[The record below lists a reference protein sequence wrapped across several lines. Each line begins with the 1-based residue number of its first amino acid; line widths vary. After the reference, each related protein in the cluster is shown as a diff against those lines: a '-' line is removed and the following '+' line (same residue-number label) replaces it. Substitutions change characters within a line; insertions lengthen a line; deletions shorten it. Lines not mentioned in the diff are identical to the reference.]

1 MVHSRRSW
9 VKDNLGHEELMMRR
23 FLLSL
28 LLASTY
34 GGSAM
39 AQSCMRPAEQQ
50 AFNIIGLKSSLMV
63 GALSCS
69 QRDQYD
75 AFMTQFQ
82 PHILAEQHIMDS
94 YFRRSGGHYGQARE
108 DDYVTL
114 LANSQSENGIAQ
126 GAVFCQQDAG
136 VFKQVLAL
144 RTVTALDAF
153 ASSNPTPQPIAI
165 KICPVHTSHH
175 HSLKPLTVAE
185 AQTNSVH
192 N

>member
-1 MVHSRRSW
+1 
-9 VKDNLGHEELMMRR
+9 MRR
-23 FLLSL
+23 LLLSL
-28 LLASTY
+28 LLATTY

-94 YFRRSGGHYGQARE
+94 YFRRTGGHYGQARE

-114 LANSQSENGIAQ
+114 LANSQSENGIAE
-126 GAVFCQQDAG
+126 GAVYCQQDATM
-136 VFKQVLAL
+136 FKQILAL
-144 RTVTALDAF
+144 QTVQALDAF
-153 ASSNPTPQPIAI
+153 ATSNPTPQPIVI
-165 KICPVHTSHH
+165 RICTTHTYHH

-185 AQTNSVH
+185 AQTTTTH

>member
-1 MVHSRRSW
+1 
-9 VKDNLGHEELMMRR
+9 MRR
-23 FLLSL
+23 TILSL
-28 LLASTY
+28 VLAATY
-34 GGSAM
+34 GSAAM
-39 AQSCMRPAEQQ
+39 AAGCMRPAEVQ
-50 AFNIIGLKSSLMV
+50 AFNVIGLKSSLMV

-82 PHILAEQHIMDS
+82 PHILAEQHIMDA

-114 LANSQSENGIAQ
+114 LANSQSENGIAE
-126 GAVFCQQDAG
+126 GAVYCSADAG

-144 RTVTALDAF
+144 QTVASLDAY
-153 ASSNPTPQPIAI
+153 AAANPTPQPITMTVCSI
-165 KICPVHTSHH
+165 HSYKRHH
-175 HSLKPLTVAE
+175 AVAPLTVAE
-185 AQTNSVH
+185 AQTTATH